1 MSKGSPPPTNQTSP
15 DTTWLSGAP
24 VVTTF
29 VVNTALGPNF
39 DSAASSVT
47 SFSMEAGARGRDG
60 LELNTVR
67 PLTATVRQDVA
78 GVRLMRSLRWVTSR
92 RSATGAAMS
101 SGTRRADRTGVI
113 GDCTLEVPAAT
124 ADVDAADARS
134 AWTATAVEPTM
145 AIASAVTR
153 TVQRVISSS
162 SLAVARVLP
171 QMTER
176 GHGSVGRGV
185 AELAAVAAAGHRGV
199 ARVDDR
205 QLRGGE
211 DGLADLGRQGSRR
224 LGETPVLPLVV
235 ADDAFQAVV
244 RIEGTF
250 ALHAPLVALDA
261 HAQEDDAVDVGVARR
276 HLEHRRNRVLR

>member
-113 GDCTLEVPAAT
+113 GDCTLEVPAA
-124 ADVDAADARS
+124 
-134 AWTATAVEPTM
+134 
-145 AIASAVTR
+145 
-153 TVQRVISSS
+153 
-162 SLAVARVLP
+162 
-171 QMTER
+171 
-176 GHGSVGRGV
+176 
-185 AELAAVAAAGHRGV
+185 
-199 ARVDDR
+199 
-205 QLRGGE
+205 
-211 DGLADLGRQGSRR
+211 
-224 LGETPVLPLVV
+224 
-235 ADDAFQAVV
+235 V

-276 HLEHRRNRVLR
+276 HLEHRRNRVLRLATGHVDWIVAAPAGREVSVELFFQIVRQRQEPEAA